1 MTPKVSIIIPNY
13 NHAAFLEERLESIF
27 AQIFQDF
34 EVILLDDAST
44 DGSAEILERYA
55 VRPQVSHFVKNEKN
69 SGGPFKQ
76 WQKGID
82 LARGEYLWI
91 AESDDLCAPG
101 FLESLLEREKSCK
114 DAGLLYAQ
122 SIDIDEAGKHRQNR
136 VKVTSRFSPNIWEQ
150 DFCIAGTEFVNK
162 YLKDHNVIPNAS
174 AVVFKKELVKPEY
187 LSGQLREMKMC
198 GDWLFWIRLCL
209 GTKVCFVAEP
219 LNYFRIHPGA
229 SRLHE
234 KKELREQ
241 RLLEEV
247 VIRRWLHSHCKLDQN
262 NQKEELYRN
271 WFRFHSATTPLSK
284 RYSSIKIDN
293 YSYFR
298 FFVKRIFATLHGS

>member
-1 MTPKVSIIIPNY
+1 MTPKVSIIVPNY

-27 AQIFQDF
+27 AQSFQDF

-55 VRPQVSHFVKNEKN
+55 GWPQVSHFVKNKKN

-76 WQKGID
+76 WQKGIA

-101 FLESLLEREKSCK
+101 FLESLFEREKSCK
-114 DAGLLYAQ
+114 NAGLLYAQ

-150 DFCIAGTEFVNK
+150 DFCIAGNEFVTR

-174 AVVFKKELVKPEY
+174 AVVFKKELVKPEL

-198 GDWLFWIRLCL
+198 GDWLFWIRLCA
-209 GTKVCFVAEP
+209 GTQVGFVAEP
-219 LNYFRIHPGA
+219 LNYFRIHRGT
-229 SRLHE
+229 SRLHGNRQV
-234 KKELREQ
+234 KEQ
-241 RLLEEV
+241 RLLEEA
-247 VIRRWLHSHCKLDQN
+247 VIRRWLQEHFGLDQ
-262 NQKEELYRN
+262 QKEKKSLYRS
-271 WFRFHSATTPLSK
+271 WFALQSPADLFSK
-284 RYSSIKIDN
+284 KFYRIRLDKN
-293 YSYFR
+293 SYFT
-298 FFVKRIFATLHGS
+298 FFVKYLQNRFNAG